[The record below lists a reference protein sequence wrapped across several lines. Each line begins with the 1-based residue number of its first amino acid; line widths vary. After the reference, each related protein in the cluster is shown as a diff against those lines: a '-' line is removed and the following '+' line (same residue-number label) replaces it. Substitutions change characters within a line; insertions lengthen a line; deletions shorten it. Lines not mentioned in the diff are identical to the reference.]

1 MHIYIYE
8 CTVYIYIYTLRELN
22 QQLNDN
28 ERKEIISAF
37 QMNDE

>member
-1 MHIYIYE
+1 MYSI
-8 CTVYIYIYTLRELN
+8 YIYIYTLRELN

>member
-1 MHIYIYE
+1 MYS
-8 CTVYIYIYTLRELN
+8 IYIYTLRELN